1 MSEARSVEDLRELG
15 ESVSALS
22 KKLKKTPGL
31 SEGHVERLATAVERI
46 LRDYDGASFR
56 QYRNL
61 VRDLDVIAADV
72 ARLGKDKALHP
83 KLSRILDAALLKIRK
98 RDLYGGRMFIGRL
111 AKLRASARERDRLLE
126 EYREGYKE
134 IEREIARLKS
144 ERDRLRTVRKPP
156 VSEADVD
163 RIKALL
169 DSANRALAHA
179 VMRELHDVPCH
190 RALPALL
197 EASRD
202 RRLLLPKVAE
212 DEAAPLFAL
221 LSDVGPMRETF
232 GVRGVHGL
240 LEALSYSDAKLAHL
254 VGDGRPLRTALSA
267 NLAWLK
273 AITAPGNLLPQFSL
287 DLAIDDLRGRVEALT
302 GFANKLHNASEAAE
316 QIAEVS
322 RAIDSGSI
330 AKAQESDRLFRAF
343 GDAARGAW
351 GGTLENAVRGVE
363 RDLDRRTRD
372 LASLS
377 APERLG

>member
-83 KLSRILDAALLKIRK
+83 KLSRILDAALLRIRK
-98 RDLYGGRMFIGRL
+98 RDLYSGRLFIGRL
-111 AKLRASARERDRLLE
+111 AKLRASARERDRLLA

-134 IEREIARLKS
+134 IERDVARLKS
-144 ERDRLRTVRKPP
+144 ERDRLRSVRKPP
-156 VSEADVD
+156 VSEADMD
-163 RIKALL
+163 QTKALL
-169 DSANRALAHA
+169 DTANRALAHA
-179 VMRELHDVPCH
+179 VMLELHDIPCYL
-190 RALPALL
+190 ALPSLL
-197 EASRD
+197 DASRD
-202 RRLLLPKVAE
+202 RRLVLPRVS
-212 DEAAPLFAL
+212 DEEATPLFVL
-221 LSDVGPMRETF
+221 LSDVGPMRDTF

-254 VGDGRPLRTALSA
+254 VGDGRPLRTALTA

-273 AITAPGNLLPQFSL
+273 AITAPGNLLPQLSL
-287 DLAIDDLRGRVEALT
+287 DLAIDELRGRVDALT
-302 GFANKLHNASEAAE
+302 GFAGRLHAASEARE
-316 QIAEVS
+316 RVAEVS
-322 RAIDSGSI
+322 RAIDSGAL
-330 AKAQESDRLFRAF
+330 AKAQEADRLFRSF
-343 GDAARGAW
+343 GDAARSAW
-351 GGTLENAVRGVE
+351 EGTLEKAVRDAE
-363 RDLDRRTRD
+363 RDLERRTKE

-377 APERLG
+377 VPERLG